1 MSIIVA
7 GTILERDGKFL
18 LIKENMGRDK
28 GKWWIPAG
36 TVDKGELI
44 EDTAIRETFEESRI

>member
-7 GTILERDGKFL
+7 GTILERDGKCL

>member
-7 GTILERDGKFL
+7 GTLLERDGKFL

-36 TVDKGELI
+36 TVDRGELV

>member
-7 GTILERDGKFL
+7 GTLLERDGKFL

-28 GKWWIPAG
+28 GN
-36 TVDKGELI
+36 
-44 EDTAIRETFEESRI
+44 FC

>member
-7 GTILERDGKFL
+7 GTLLERDGKFFFFFL
-18 LIKENMGRDK
+18 NMGRDK

-36 TVDKGELI
+36 TVDRGELV